1 MGKKEYADF
10 IQWVVIP
17 GQEIVLEDIGHVA
30 EIIQEDIVQE
40 TGRIQICR
48 VWTGLH
54 CFLLI
59 GVLTTW

>member
-17 GQEIVLEDIGHVA
+17 GQEIVLEDIDHVA

-48 VWTGLH
+48 V
-54 CFLLI
+54 
-59 GVLTTW
+59 